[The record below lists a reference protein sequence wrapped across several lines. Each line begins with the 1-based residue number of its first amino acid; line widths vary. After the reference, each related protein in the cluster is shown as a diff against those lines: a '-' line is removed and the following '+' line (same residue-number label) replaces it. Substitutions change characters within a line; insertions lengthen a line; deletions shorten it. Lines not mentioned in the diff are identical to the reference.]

1 MKIRR
6 YVNTADLVRQLESL
20 AEERITDTTSWRW
33 GSQKILHPSKSKAA
47 LASADKSL
55 FNVSFRKQKYFSD
68 MGFMIPNQIDIM
80 MQTKY

>member
-55 FNVSFRKQKYFSD
+55 FNVSFRKQKIFLRYGIYDTQS
-68 MGFMIPNQIDIM
+68 N
-80 MQTKY
+80 